1 MDIYHLFNEFIT
13 FGFKVRSSKL
23 DGLQEW
29 RDKSGSLNDTEKIGE
44 WKTSRKMIESGD
56 EINTLEDNYNYVHDV
71 LNMKGNDDDDK
82 TNKELW
88 DQCHFFLQLI
98 RIPKKSSCTTKKI
111 AQIGYNI
118 GQFMTVFISGNY
130 SKDAINYFNIN
141 KLGRLESY
149 VDFIDLNSESSASS
163 ASSNSSSASSVSS
176 NLSSASSNLSSASSG
191 GNIKSFS
198 GGSNLN
204 VYNQFLSMTPL
215 KNQIFSSSSKCHD
228 CKKYGKCNSCGSEY
242 INLI

>member
-1 MDIYHLFNEFIT
+1 MNIYHLFNDFIT

-29 RDKSGSLNDTEKIGE
+29 RDKSASLNETEKIGE
-44 WKTSRKMIESGD
+44 WKITRKNIESGD

-71 LNMKGNDDDDK
+71 LNMKGDDDDDK

-118 GQFMTVFISGNY
+118 GQFMAVFISGNY

-163 ASSNSSSASSVSS
+163 DSNVSSASNVSS
-176 NLSSASSNLSSASSG
+176 TSSG

-215 KNQIFSSSSKCHD
+215 KNKIFSNSSKCHD

>member
-13 FGFKVRSSKL
+13 IGFKVRSSKL

-44 WKTSRKMIESGD
+44 WKTTRKNIESGD
-56 EINTLEDNYNYVHDV
+56 EIHTLEDNYNYVHDV
-71 LNMKGNDDDDK
+71 LNMKGDDDDDK

-98 RIPKKSSCTTKKI
+98 RIPKKSSCTNKKI
-111 AQIGYNI
+111 AQIGYNV
-118 GQFMTVFISGNY
+118 GQFMAVFISGNY

-149 VDFIDLNSESSASS
+149 VDFIDSTSDSSDISDI
-163 ASSNSSSASSVSS
+163 
-176 NLSSASSNLSSASSG
+176 SG

-215 KNQIFSSSSKCHD
+215 KNQIFSSSSNCHD

-242 INLI
+242 INLK